1 MKIKIYNP
9 DPSQE
14 IKELLEQLPKQK
26 LRYTT
31 PCTIYH
37 IVWLDG
43 AHFCGVFGDGE
54 NAAYEWFDFDGE
66 RQKLETSD
74 CGYGGTDSAL
84 RDVLNK
90 AVPR

>member
-1 MKIKIYNP
+1 MKIQIYNP
-9 DPSQE
+9 DPNQE
-14 IKELLEQLPKQK
+14 VKELLEKLPKAK

-31 PCTIYH
+31 PKTIFH

-43 AHFCGVFGDGE
+43 AHFCGVFGDGG

-66 RQKLETSD
+66 MQKLETSD
-74 CGYGGTDSAL
+74 SGYGGADIAL

-90 AVPR
+90 VLT